1 MIAGLHPVHLVLGWT
16 LNSRE
21 AERRS
26 CVMHPCNSSP
36 ITPGQQT
43 RSQADGLAGERI
55 RSGLMCIW
63 FVCSSSRFNT
73 VGFLQTF
80 FAFSFL
86 KVGILPIRRCAHE
99 KEMPE
104 IFVKSVSTTS
114 QCPTSDILFHLQ
126 PAHCFSHSS
135 MHRKKR
141 MGIICGM
148 LIACSQLLEMQLL
161 NPTLNAQN
169 LKNKLFNF
177 K

>member
-1 MIAGLHPVHLVLGWT
+1 
-16 LNSRE
+16 
-21 AERRS
+21 
-26 CVMHPCNSSP
+26 
-36 ITPGQQT
+36 
-43 RSQADGLAGERI
+43 
-55 RSGLMCIW
+55 
-63 FVCSSSRFNT
+63 
-73 VGFLQTF
+73 
-80 FAFSFL
+80 
-86 KVGILPIRRCAHE
+86 
-99 KEMPE
+99 MPE

-177 K
+177 KWECSHCR